1 MHISLFH
8 IPPHYIAFIIKYIQ
22 TQNME
27 KVLSHMRL
35 VEMKLV
41 EWAEVNSFRLLRLS
55 IGIIYI
61 MYGVLKFFPNHS
73 PAEQL
78 AVDTIQKL
86 SMNLFSGSPALLSL
100 ALIET
105 LIGLCL
111 IFHYRLKWIIGLA
124 VGHMLGT
131 FLPLF
136 FFPEQAFTTTPIS
149 FSLVGQYII
158 KNLVIVSA
166 LFVLYLRTMKKQS

>member
-1 MHISLFH
+1 
-8 IPPHYIAFIIKYIQ
+8 
-22 TQNME
+22 ME
-27 KVLSHMRL
+27 KVLSNMRML
-35 VEMKLV
+35 EMKLV
-41 EWAEVNSFRLLRLS
+41 EWAEANSFHLLRLS

-86 SMNLFSGSPALLSL
+86 SMNLFSGAPALFSL
-100 ALIET
+100 AIMET
-105 LIGLCL
+105 LIGLCF
-111 IFHYRLKWIIGLA
+111 IFRYHLKWVICLA

-136 FFPEQAFTTTPIS
+136 FFPEQAFTAAPIS

-166 LFVLYLRTMKKQS
+166 LFVLYLRAVKKEK